1 MCMLLLLLLLV
12 IKRKEARIAAKKS
25 FHTRIE
31 NCKYIKGHAMQLN
44 KLPNDDAGQG
54 REEGRG
60 GAGQAR
66 SAWQACCKLAWHATV
81 CSSPKTLEH
90 AIFVDYEL
98 HLVSS
103 ASSRLASSVGYNF
116 PYMLSSSCNNL
127 HATLHLMWHATLRR
141 IASAARKPHNR
152 LIAM

>member
-1 MCMLLLLLLLV
+1 MLLLLLLVV
-12 IKRKEARIAAKKS
+12 IKRNEPRIAAKKS

-44 KLPNDDAGQG
+44 KLPNDDAGG
-54 REEGRG
+54 WRKGEGG
-60 GAGQAR
+60 GQAR
-66 SAWQACCKLAWHATV
+66 SALQACCKLAWHATV

-141 IASAARKPHNR
+141 VASAARKPHNR